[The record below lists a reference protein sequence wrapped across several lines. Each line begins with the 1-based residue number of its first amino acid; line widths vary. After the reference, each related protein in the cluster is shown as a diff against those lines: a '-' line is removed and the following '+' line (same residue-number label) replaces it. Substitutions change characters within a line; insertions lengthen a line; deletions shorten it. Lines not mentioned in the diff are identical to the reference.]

1 MKENLDRRIV
11 IIAKSKNSFQCNR
24 SSKSFLPSPGEK
36 PKIKEE
42 VVTLGEEERKI
53 EQKKVLSML
62 IKMKSPYQKFPPNYF
77 DSFAIT
83 RLIIIMNSFLLKVTK
98 LFMSSLPITADIIPF
113 VGFGGEEVEMIHL
126 MLNVFQ
132 KSS

>member
-1 MKENLDRRIV
+1 M
-11 IIAKSKNSFQCNR
+11 
-24 SSKSFLPSPGEK
+24 
-36 PKIKEE
+36 
-42 VVTLGEEERKI
+42 VTLGEEERKI

-62 IKMKSPYQKFPPNYF
+62 IKMKSPYQKFPDNYI

-83 RLIIIMNSFLLKVTK
+83 KLIIIMNTFLLKVTK

-113 VGFGGEEVEMIHL
+113 VGVGGEEVEMIHL